1 MALSKAHLTASS
13 AVSIRVTTSPVS
25 RTAGVSMIE
34 PKASQASSAPT
45 STIMTRFEPAMTL
58 VVVVVVVVL
67 LIAVSKFWLTTTS
80 TVCRRCTTESIF
92 VAAFAKRTFQT
103 SLAETSSAT
112 PIARHFLCENGCGG
126 QGQVDCDTHIC

>member
-1 MALSKAHLTASS
+1 
-13 AVSIRVTTSPVS
+13 
-25 RTAGVSMIE
+25 MIE

-45 STIMTRFEPAMTL
+45 STIMTRLEPAMTL

-80 TVCRRCTTESIF
+80 TVFRRCTTVIAGSTSHPCKSVRMHRAHSPESIF

-112 PIARHFLCENGCGG
+112 PIARHFLCENDCGG
-126 QGQVDCDTHIC
+126 QGQVDSDTHICKAGLSRK